1 MYTQVFQDP
10 LTQQQI
16 PYLFFLKGGREAHSE
31 EFPQESLIFFIKLI
45 FKETESWRSFNLC
58 MTSCHIYIKLL
69 HK

>member
-45 FKETESWRSFNLC
+45 FKETES
-58 MTSCHIYIKLL
+58 
-69 HK
+69 